1 MARERGLSR
10 AKRWSRAS
18 RRDPRWR
25 RSLVIEEKK
34 TAARRTRTF
43 VIGAARSRELAVY
56 GVRFQTF
63 SASQNSASCFSR
75 VVVARGTTTAGDSAC
90 RARAGAMA
98 TEEGARDLP
107 VYMTPDAELSR
118 ARHFLTG
125 WTLARYASRFRADQR
140 LRDGD
145 DEDDDGVTP
154 PPAGGGA
161 FGWTKTGPPG
171 AAPRRAR
178 RRRPEGVLTIP
189 SSATVGQVRSE
200 SPTPLRP
207 RSSLPTRPLPPR
219 SPAGAP
225 RPRGG

>member
-25 RSLVIEEKK
+25 CSLVIEEKK

-43 VIGAARSRELAVY
+43 VIGAARSRCEQVFDFLRVLELRELFVPSRGCAGNNDC
-56 GVRFQTF
+56 GVH
-63 SASQNSASCFSR
+63 
-75 VVVARGTTTAGDSAC
+75 SAC

-140 LRDGD
+140 LREGD

-189 SSATVGQVRSE
+189 SSATVGQVGE
-200 SPTPLRP
+200 FPSPRP
-207 RSSLPTRPLPPR
+207 PTRPSSLPTRPFPPR
-219 SPAGAP
+219 SLAGAP
-225 RPRGG
+225 RPRGC